1 MTPLI
6 HERANAAAKAGP
18 GRYSLSVLIPA
29 YRDDPIALLHA
40 LTADG
45 MDHGLLNVEIL
56 LFDDGAPD
64 AALNAAMGA
73 AVDACA
79 RPARLLTAK
88 TNLGRSAARNRL
100 AARARGDWLLFLDAD
115 MQIAPGFLNAWLDAI
130 RTTKAQALFGGYAP
144 VKSPPRAHRLHATLA
159 HASDVK
165 AGTERAREGA
175 FAVCSSNLAVAGAA
189 FSKAPFDEGYSGW
202 GWEDVDWALSFA
214 RHFTLGHIENPALHG
229 GLETPD
235 RLIEKFSRSGANF
248 ARLMAR
254 HPEYAA
260 RKGAQLA
267 LTLKR
272 RRLIGPARIAGRI
285 AALSPLPLKARVLGL
300 KLYRAA
306 IGAKALP

>member
-6 HERANAAAKAGP
+6 QERANAASKAGP
-18 GRYSLSVLIPA
+18 GRFSLSVLIPT
-29 YRDDPIALLHA
+29 YHDDPTALLQA
-40 LTADG
+40 LDADAQ
-45 MDHGLLNVEIL
+45 DATLNGVEIL

-64 AALNAAMGA
+64 AALNAAMGV
-73 AVDACA
+73 AVDCCA

-88 TNLGRSAARNRL
+88 ANLGRSAARNRL

-130 RTTKAQALFGGYAP
+130 RATNAQALFGGYAP
-144 VKSPPRAHRLHATLA
+144 VAAPARAHRLHAALA

-165 AGTERAREGA
+165 AGAERAQEGA
-175 FAVCSSNLAVAGAA
+175 FAVCSSNLAVSAAA
-189 FSKAPFDEGYSGW
+189 FATAAFDEGYTAW

-214 RHFTLGHIENPALHG
+214 RHFALAHIDNPARHG

-248 ARLMAR
+248 ARLMER

-272 RRLIGPARIAGRI
+272 RGLTTAARIAGRT
-285 AALSPLPLKARVLGL
+285 AALSPLPVKARVLGL

-306 IGAKALP
+306 IGAEALP